1 METGNQIW
9 QAAQLVRGLF
19 AFEPVEFTT
28 QLDRL
33 DSVFEF
39 GQSLG
44 GQQDGPAVEVQM
56 SGRPLWGERD
66 LCQSVGGG
74 FCRK

>member
-1 METGNQIW
+1 M
-9 QAAQLVRGLF
+9 RGLF

-28 QLDRL
+28 QLDRF
-33 DSVFEF
+33 DCVFEF

-56 SGRPLWGERD
+56 SGGQLWEERE

-74 FCRK
+74 LCRK